1 MNPNIRQQNVVHQ
14 QNNFNLNVPASSSN
28 ILQPNNR
35 ENHRPNDQKFNI
47 MQIHQNSQKSG
58 LARDFEGKG
67 ACRQIFEDD
76 DDEN

>member
-1 MNPNIRQQNVVHQ
+1 
-14 QNNFNLNVPASSSN
+14 
-28 ILQPNNR
+28 
-35 ENHRPNDQKFNI
+35 

-76 DDEN
+76 DDENQLEQQVSPNFKKI

>member
-1 MNPNIRQQNVVHQ
+1 
-14 QNNFNLNVPASSSN
+14 
-28 ILQPNNR
+28 
-35 ENHRPNDQKFNI
+35 

-76 DDEN
+76 DDENQL

>member
-1 MNPNIRQQNVVHQ
+1 
-14 QNNFNLNVPASSSN
+14 
-28 ILQPNNR
+28 
-35 ENHRPNDQKFNI
+35 

-76 DDEN
+76 DDENQLEQQVSPNFKKIWKKWVDFNLFFILFFWCFYDDHIMSCDWPKG